1 MQMTSTEQQ
10 AVLVVALLLTFGVG
24 YVVGRIV
31 TVHRQLVRRADP
43 APPGGGRDLVSD
55 AWATCVLQDV
65 LREVRAG
72 GRRFEVQLV
81 DFGADHEPG
90 SMRFRWNVWDADR
103 VLRQRLVGL
112 DPEGEIGVVVPYMV
126 GNVDTSDRAL
136 SAALSWLDSE
146 EPGCVWVLPR
156 G

>member
-10 AVLVVALLLTFGVG
+10 VVLVAALLLVFAVG
-24 YVVGRIV
+24 YLVGRAV
-31 TVHRQLVRRADP
+31 AAHHQLEHASHAAARSKDP
-43 APPGGGRDLVSD
+43 LSD

-90 SMRFRWNVWDADR
+90 SMRFRWNIWDADR

-126 GNVDTSDRAL
+126 GNVDTCDRAL